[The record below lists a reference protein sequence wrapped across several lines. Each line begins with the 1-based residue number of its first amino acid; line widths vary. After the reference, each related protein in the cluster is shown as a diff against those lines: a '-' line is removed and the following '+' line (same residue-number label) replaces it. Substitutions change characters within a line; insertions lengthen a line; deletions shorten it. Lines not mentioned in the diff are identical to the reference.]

1 MGRRERA
8 PRCGRYRALLA
19 QGAKLGAFHHKSFLR
34 CHQCQGGTKGHMGEG
49 AGERSRKRILKR
61 GEEGGGGRGGGE
73 EAKEEE
79 GRREEDKPG
88 KEERRATSELS
99 WSQKSPS
106 VPLNSSPVCPHP
118 PLSGT
123 EIPLISHRNAMC
135 WSALSLWRS
144 LLGLLHTGAA
154 ERMGVQESEVSR
166 ELGVQFPTLH
176 SCAILASPLS
186 LSPSILPGKAPEL
199 TR

>member
-1 MGRRERA
+1 ME
-8 PRCGRYRALLA
+8 
-19 QGAKLGAFHHKSFLR
+19 
-34 CHQCQGGTKGHMGEG
+34 E
-49 AGERSRKRILKR
+49 
-61 GEEGGGGRGGGE
+61 GEEGEKRQRRRSDEGR
-73 EAKEEE
+73 KTR
-79 GRREEDKPG
+79 RREENKPG
-88 KEERRATSELS
+88 KEEGRATSELS

-123 EIPLISHRNAMC
+123 ESPLISHRNAMC
-135 WSALSLWRS
+135 RSALSLWRS

-154 ERMGVQESEVSR
+154 ERMGVQESEVPR

-186 LSPSILPGKAPEL
+186 LSPSILPGKVPEL